1 MDSKILPNGFNFEEL
16 SEYSSLPYE
25 EQTFDIKVIGMN
37 RRVPEFNFV
46 NKSMEVIRDEYDH
59 YFTARLRAFVISD
72 TKTKPIIIRYPD
84 GWFEALKEKFLFG
97 VFKSKFPV
105 RYKEIIIDPEHVYP
119 EYPIPNLG
127 KRITFL
133 HQRDSR

>member
-1 MDSKILPNGFNFEEL
+1 MDNKILPNGFNLEEL
-16 SEYSSLPYE
+16 SSYSSLPYE

-37 RRVPEFNFV
+37 RRIPEFNFV
-46 NKSMEVIRDEYDH
+46 NKSMEIVHHEYDS
-59 YFTARLRAFVISD
+59 YFTARLRAFVLSD

-84 GWFEALKEKFLFG
+84 GWFEALKERFLFG
-97 VFKSKFPV
+97 GLKLKFPV
-105 RYKEIIIDPEHVYP
+105 KYKEIVIDPEFVYP
-119 EYPIPNLG
+119 EYPIASLG